1 MNPWS
6 FRESVSSQTCWSLR
20 NIHFLNGNI
29 YFSVSVNIFFPRSQV
44 RLLPDTTISVQ
55 RRVSYKKQ
63 ELFTIRENLCLPRII
78 GGVLVSHLFRFF
90 FVLLFAFILYLC
102 VQGTGYHSREDGFT
116 SVLQVGSFFHFL
128 YCVFILFAS
137 VLYLVCP
144 ILPVPLTVHSW
155 LSLRFTLTIIYN
167 T

>member
-78 GGVLVSHLFRFF
+78 GGVLVSHLFRF
-90 FVLLFAFILYLC
+90 LFCAFICLHFVSVCPRNWLPFARRW
-102 VQGTGYHSREDGFT
+102 VQLRITGGVFFSL
-116 SVLQVGSFFHFL
+116 SVLCFYFVCLCFVSCVPNFACASDSPFL
-128 YCVFILFAS
+128 IVPS
-137 VLYLVCP
+137 VYSNDYL
-144 ILPVPLTVHSW
+144 
-155 LSLRFTLTIIYN
+155 
-167 T
+167 